1 MDGDT
6 VVCANGTVAE
16 DDEISYSAD
25 TTVAYNSKN
34 YIAAYGDV
42 DAKYTRWRFY
52 LRDPCVNDTD
62 GAVTAKGSI
71 TYVDS
76 NGNFLGRQEVASL
89 PSDQIDVSSFTAER
103 TGLYISW
110 QRVRR
115 LLLS

>member
-42 DAKYTRWRFY
+42 DAKYTDEGSIY
-52 LRDPCVNDTD
+52 EIPCVNDTD

-76 NGNFLGRQEVASL
+76 GGNFLGRQGSGF
-89 PSDQIDVSSFTAER
+89 SSF
-103 TGLYISW
+103 GSD
-110 QRVRR
+110 
-115 LLLS
+115 